1 MMSLGGNN
9 VSRQVFYS
17 LCPSVLGE
25 GFRWS
30 LVGKCSGSVS
40 GWCSS
45 NGSRLGP
52 DRKLFVMQ
60 ILVGLYMKLS
70 SLVAVI
76 LVGLR
81 YKLFINCRLGFGVYF
96 DWLKDDL
103 KPYLTLCSPGFFCK
117 HSSV

>member
-1 MMSLGGNN
+1 MGRYFMA
-9 VSRQVFYS
+9 FH
-17 LCPSVLGE
+17 PSVLGE

-30 LVGKCSGSVS
+30 LVGKCSGSVF
-40 GWCSS
+40 GWCIS

-52 DRKLFVMQ
+52 DGILFVMQ
-60 ILVGLYMKLS
+60 ILVGLYMNLS

-96 DWLKDDL
+96 DWFKDEPRL
-103 KPYLTLCSPGFFCK
+103 YLTLCSPGFFFAK